1 MSDNIETNIVSR
13 RRILF
18 EAGQDTKQLL
28 QPTKSPQKSPRQP
41 KVNGLNLTPG
51 HVASSPQQI
60 SYDVSLQRATDAK
73 PDIIEVVSAP
83 NLLLANSHNK
93 SGTRLA
99 DDSDKEAFVF
109 TDYSGCF
116 TDDGSP
122 LIEQPGLSV
131 PLLKRDR
138 QLHDAY
144 TASSPQHDFSL
155 ASQHLLLQQRQL
167 QQQIDQQQQHLHK
180 LNITLQD
187 TAISRGSSNGHDLA
201 LAVPSSSSGNLVNA
215 PRAQLHQS
223 QGARNMLSSSTSA
236 RLPMSPTANNH
247 PSHSTLSFETG
258 DAPKSPQLH
267 PTNASQLE
275 VFLLN
280 IFNSASCSPRFDQ
293 YFLQEAMR
301 HFLQFREASLK
312 KMHSLEQEN
321 LSLKSQLGIGK
332 DKLNFQQQPGGGE
345 LICDLERR
353 LEAMKMSHDQQI
365 LDLQARAAVGRSIIF
380 VIYTLYFTCLS
391 EASRN

>member
-18 EAGQDTKQLL
+18 EAGQDTKPLL

-51 HVASSPQQI
+51 RVASSPQQK
-60 SYDVSLQRATDAK
+60 SYDVSLQRATDAE
-73 PDIIEVVSAP
+73 PGIVEVASAP
-83 NLLLANSHNK
+83 NLLLANSHK
-93 SGTRLA
+93 SGTRPA
-99 DDSDKEAFVF
+99 DDPEKEAAVF
-109 TDYSGCF
+109 TNYSGCF

-138 QLHDAY
+138 QLLDSYNSFAVS
-144 TASSPQHDFSL
+144 ASSPQHHFSL

-201 LAVPSSSSGNLVNA
+201 LAVASPSSGNPVYA

-223 QGARNMLSSSTSA
+223 QGAHNILSSSASA
-236 RLPMSPTANNH
+236 RLPMSPAANSV
-247 PSHSTLSFETG
+247 PSNPTPSLATG
-258 DAPKSPQLH
+258 DAPKSPQLQ

-275 VFLLN
+275 VFLSN
-280 IFNSASCSPRFDQ
+280 ICNSASCSPRFDR

-301 HFLQFREASLK
+301 HFLLFREASLK

-332 DKLNFQQQPGGGE
+332 DKLNFQAQPGGGE

-365 LDLQARAAVGRSIIF
+365 LDLQACAAVGRRII
-380 VIYTLYFTCLS
+380 V
-391 EASRN
+391 